1 MRQPE
6 SRAAARRRVI
16 AAAGCA
22 GLLLAGCSG
31 SAAPPT
37 GAQLISS
44 AAAALGGRACAIS
57 GAFVP
62 SGSGVLVE
70 DIEAVSAGHRFR
82 GTVTDHYRTT
92 RSFTVT
98 ERFIDDGTA
107 LYLQSPDTIRLLDTS
122 APAAAAGRW
131 VRFPSWPNLGTHAAE
146 TDFSELTTQPGLGGG
161 VLENLTTIS
170 TAAPGKVSCAGLLAQ
185 MRSGQ
190 PDSVAAGRLD
200 GRPVFAFTLHRL
212 FSALAP
218 DYRITVT
225 GGAPAR
231 VLQVTSGSYVLSL
244 RYPAG
249 IAPISA
255 PPAANVVPA
264 DQLPA
269 LLKGGR

>member
-1 MRQPE
+1 MSDQGT
-6 SRAAARRRVI
+6 ARRRIV

-31 SAAPPT
+31 SAAPPS

-44 AAAALGGRACAIS
+44 ATAALGSRACAIS
-57 GAFVP
+57 GALAP
-62 SGSGVLVE
+62 DGSAVLAE
-70 DIEAVSAGHRFR
+70 DIEAVSAGHRFS

-92 RSFTVT
+92 RPFTVT
-98 ERFIDDGTA
+98 ERFTDDGTA
-107 LYLQSPDTIRLLDTS
+107 LYVQSPDTIRLLDTGV
-122 APAAAAGRW
+122 PAAVAGRW

-161 VLENLTTIS
+161 VLDNLTMIS
-170 TAAPGKVSCAGLLAQ
+170 TAAPGKASCAGLLAQ

-190 PDSVAAGRLD
+190 PGSVAAGRLD
-200 GRPVFAFTLHRL
+200 GRPVYTFTLHGL

-231 VLQVTSGSYVLSL
+231 VLRVTSGGYVLSL

-255 PPAANVVPA
+255 PPAATVVPA
-264 DQLPA
+264 DRLPA
-269 LLKGGR
+269 LLSGGR